1 MSRTPTRTHT
11 QNRTRTR
18 LRLPFLTLA
27 GLAALSLTVYGF
39 GVATAHEPDAP
50 NLAPPAPTDNA
61 QLDAW
66 LLAILDDP
74 GQVQGGN
81 GVWQFTYAD
90 ETVVMMT
97 DEQANRMRIMAPI
110 GPAHEV
116 NEDELVVLMAAN
128 FDRALDARYC
138 LGRGQLWS
146 AFIHPLGDLSA
157 HTFADALNQ
166 VVTLKKTY
174 GTTYSST
181 GVIFGQ
187 PAPPARP
194 AEPDNPDNAI

>member
-1 MSRTPTRTHT
+1 MSRPH
-11 QNRTRTR
+11 
-18 LRLPFLTLA
+18 LRRATTALA
-27 GLAALSLTVYGF
+27 ILATAVLVVLSLSH
-39 GVATAHEPDAP
+39 ATADDAPDAP
-50 NLAPPAPTDNA
+50 AATLPAPTDNA

-66 LLAILDDP
+66 LRALVEQPDQI
-74 GQVQGGN
+74 QGGN
-81 GVWQFTYAD
+81 GAWQFTYA
-90 ETVVMMT
+90 EEIVVMMT
-97 DEQANRMRIMAPI
+97 DEHANRMRIMTAI
-110 GPAHEV
+110 GPAQDV
-116 NEDELVVLMAAN
+116 QDDELIVLLAAN

-157 HTFADALNQ
+157 PTFADALNQ

-187 PAPPARP
+187 PAPPADP
-194 AEPDNPDNAI
+194 ENPQNAI